1 MITKEAYCEEHN
13 LNYEGIYLI
22 HNDISILTSRC
33 DLCEEEFNIERKK
46 DEDQEIKLKNDEN
59 ALKLLNTFEKSNIPL
74 RYREKDFDNYVCDND
89 ENKLNA
95 LKLIKNNQVIGLGSG
110 RAATS
115 LVKSLAKLIKLKNY
129 NIKGIPTSLQIKL
142 VAEKAG
148 IELIQSDQVNHIDI
162 VFDGADQ
169 IDSEKYVI
177 KGGGGALLR
186 ENILFSLAN
195 KVVVMADK
203 TKFVKNFTR
212 TVPIEIHPLAR
223 NTIINSIK
231 KLGGESKIRSLDRGY
246 PFFTENG
253 NIILDCDFGTI
264 KNPKTLTQ
272 KIKLIPGVLE
282 SGIFLRKPDIIYKAK
297 TNGKFEII

>member
-1 MITKEAYCEEHN
+1 
-13 LNYEGIYLI
+13 
-22 HNDISILTSRC
+22 LTY
-33 DLCEEEFNIERKK
+33 D
-46 DEDQEIKLKNDEN
+46 DAIKALSSD
-59 ALKLLNTFEKSNIPL
+59 ALKFV
-74 RYREKDFDNYVCDND
+74 KDDY
-89 ENKLNA
+89 
-95 LKLIKNNQVIGLGSG
+95 VIGLGSG
-110 RAATS
+110 RAATA
-115 LVKSLAKLIKLKNY
+115 LVKSLSKLIKLKGY
-129 NIKGIPTSLQIKL
+129 NIRGIPTSLQIKL
-142 VAEKAG
+142 IAEKGG
-148 IELIQSDQVNHIDI
+148 IPLVEADQVDFIDI

-169 IDSEKYVI
+169 IDSQKYVI

-186 ENILFSLAN
+186 ENILFSLAK

-223 NTIINSIK
+223 NSVTKSIK
-231 KLGGESKIRSLDRGY
+231 KLGGESQIRSLDRGY

-272 KIKLIPGVLE
+272 KIKQTPGVLE

-297 TNGKFEII
+297 IDGKFDIL